1 MFIICKDIGDF
12 PSVYDVAETGA
23 AAGKTSK
30 GDFVMKNDKDVV
42 LHL

>member
-1 MFIICKDIGDF
+1 
-12 PSVYDVAETGA
+12 VYDVAETGA